1 MTESSTTSNA
11 EPTGIANRLQ
21 LYLAMFRHWGGMLSG
36 RGYWH
41 APQGLG
47 CQFVPGKLAGY
58 YNDLTGK
65 TRWNGATDDNG
76 LILNQRADG
85 TVVRYP
91 TAIFQQALGHWD
103 LWLASGRTS
112 PAHRDVFLAGARWAL
127 EHQDQAGGWSV
138 WSLLGTHDRSEYS
151 SMTQGE
157 GASLLVRAFEVSRD
171 ERFLDAARRAL
182 ALMLLPV
189 DRGGVARE
197 VPGGLV
203 LEEVANRRE
212 NAVLNGWVFSLFGL
226 YDYLLVRRDDEAAA
240 ALDRTL
246 SALCLWLPRY
256 YGSYWSLYDTQGA
269 LASPF
274 YHHLHIAQLS
284 ALEMAFPE
292 RAPQFAHARQRF
304 ERQAA
309 SRLWTLRAV
318 FAKAAQKLRQPPP
331 GILR

>member
-1 MTESSTTSNA
+1 
-11 EPTGIANRLQ
+11 
-21 LYLAMFRHWGGMLSG
+21 MFRHWGGMLSG

-41 APQGLG
+41 APQRLG
-47 CQFVPGKLAGY
+47 SQFVPGRLAGY

-65 TRWNGATDDNG
+65 ARWQGPTDENG
-76 LILNQRADG
+76 LILNQLADG

-127 EHQDQAGGWSV
+127 EHQDHAGGWSV
-138 WSLLGTHDRSEYS
+138 WSLLGTRDRSEYS

-157 GASLLVRAFEVSRD
+157 GASLLVRAFEVTRD
-171 ERFLDAARRAL
+171 ERYLDSARRAL
-182 ALMLLPV
+182 RLMLLPV
-189 DRGGVARE
+189 DRGGVARD
-197 VPGGLV
+197 VPEGLV
-203 LEEVANRRE
+203 LEEVAQQRE

-226 YDYLLVRRDDEAAA
+226 YDYLLARPDNEVAV
-240 ALDRTL
+240 ALDRTVA
-246 SALCLWLPRY
+246 ALCHWLPRY
-256 YGSYWSLYDTQGA
+256 CGPYWSLYDTEGA

-274 YHHLHIAQLS
+274 YHHLHIAQLA
-284 ALEMAFPE
+284 ALELAFPE
-292 RAPQFAHARQRF
+292 RAPHFAGARQRF

-309 SRLWTLRAV
+309 SRVGTTRAV
-318 FAKAAQKLRQPPP
+318 VTKAIQKLRQPPP